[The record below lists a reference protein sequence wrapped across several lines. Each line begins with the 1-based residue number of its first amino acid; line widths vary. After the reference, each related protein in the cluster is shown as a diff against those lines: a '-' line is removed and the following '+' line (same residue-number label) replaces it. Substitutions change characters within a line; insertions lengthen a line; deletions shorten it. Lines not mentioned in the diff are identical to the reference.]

1 MSLEKF
7 IGQLE
12 EINEIIE
19 MYQGRYS
26 DFVQMDFMK
35 WLLLRREDIKDK
47 IATELDYLED
57 YYLGGEWMKKGI
69 TDNNKI
75 LEEINKTLMMIV
87 DVLNKISQ
95 RL

>member
-57 YYLGGEWMKKGI
+57 YYLGGE
-69 TDNNKI
+69 
-75 LEEINKTLMMIV
+75 
-87 DVLNKISQ
+87 
-95 RL
+95 